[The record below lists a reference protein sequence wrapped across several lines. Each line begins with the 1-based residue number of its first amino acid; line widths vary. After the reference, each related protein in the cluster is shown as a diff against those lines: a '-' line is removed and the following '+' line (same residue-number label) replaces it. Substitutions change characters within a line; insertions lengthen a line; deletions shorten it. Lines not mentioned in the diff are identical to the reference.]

1 MKKTLFLLVCLCI
14 AFTSSAQLKV
24 DSTGHVSV
32 ASTFSISKPRL
43 IVGDSWFNSTGSS
56 VGVSATPEVK
66 NNCYNV
72 GAVGCVTA
80 NQSFTT
86 DKNYGVYG
94 VCDVNNSHGRNYGV
108 TGMLSFSPGN
118 SPYGGAGIY
127 AADYAYMF
135 TSPNNIQG
143 IYALYTY
150 GPTHISGQMTA
161 QEIYTPADERL
172 SEDVEAIEMQN
183 RSEGQTID
191 NLLKMNVLE
200 FSLKNHEGVKVPENM
215 DVITEDDRLAYEY
228 LKNREDKMYSRRH
241 FGLSAQELQA
251 IYPNL
256 VLEGQ
261 DGYLYVNYTEL
272 VPILIRSIQELKAE
286 LDEVKGEN
294 DAMKARS
301 TALEDNETTGIGDA
315 TSIPAAASL
324 AQNTP
329 NPFSERTS
337 IRFTLPENARN
348 AYIYI
353 FDMSGKMYKQIPV
366 DCSMQSVTIEGY
378 ELRAGMY
385 IYSLVIGGKE
395 VQTRRMILS
404 K

>member
-1 MKKTLFLLVCLCI
+1 MKKTLLLLACI
-14 AFTSSAQLKV
+14 GITFTSSAQLKV
-24 DSTGHVSV
+24 DYTGHVSV

-118 SPYGGAGIY
+118 SPYGGAGVY
-127 AADYAYMF
+127 AADYSYIF
-135 TSPNNIQG
+135 SNPDNIHG
-143 IYALYTY
+143 IYALYTH
-150 GPTHISGQMTA
+150 GPTNISGQMTV
-161 QEIYTPADERL
+161 QEMYTPADERL
-172 SEDVEAIEMQN
+172 SEDVESIEIQN
-183 RSEGQTID
+183 REEGQTIE
-191 NLLKMNVLE
+191 NLLKMNVRE
-200 FSLKNHEGVKVPENM
+200 YRLKNYNGVKASDNM
-215 DVITEDDRLAYEY
+215 EEMTEEDRQAYEY
-228 LKNREDKMYSRRH
+228 LKKRDDNVYSRRH
-241 FGLSAQELQA
+241 FGLSAQELQT

-286 LDEVKGEN
+286 VDELKGGSVKKVSSHDGEY
-294 DAMKARS
+294 S
-301 TALEDNETTGIGDA
+301 LQITDNADDDHEKVYVPLNVNG
-315 TSIPAAASL
+315 
-324 AQNTP
+324 
-329 NPFSERTS
+329 
-337 IRFTLPENARN
+337 
-348 AYIYI
+348 
-353 FDMSGKMYKQIPV
+353 
-366 DCSMQSVTIEGY
+366 QSVGIKK
-378 ELRAGMY
+378 
-385 IYSLVIGGKE
+385 IN
-395 VQTRRMILS
+395 RR